1 MKIRD
6 ITKSF
11 FLFSLVLFIL
21 GCGAPKPAVT
31 PMQLAEEPTPKDVFA
46 AGDVV
51 EIKFTYTP
59 QYNENQTISSEGTIS
74 LPLIGEVKALG
85 KNRTELRQE
94 LVKLYAPILEKPE
107 IQVLPR
113 KQIKRRIFVGGQV
126 QKPGFVEMPGQM
138 TVFEAI
144 IEAGWVDLRTASP
157 NVLIIRQRDGESYGA
172 VVRMAEALEGKRV
185 PAFYLQP
192 QDIVYVPVSGITK
205 VNMWIDQYINRMVP
219 QTGATAFYPMGP
231 GALGRLGIDTSQ
243 SRTVAPIR

>member
-1 MKIRD
+1 MRVKN
-6 ITKSF
+6 SLHLF
-11 FLFSLVLFIL
+11 FFFSLVLVLL
-21 GCGAPKPAVT
+21 GCGPKAAVT
-31 PMQLAEEPTPKDVFA
+31 PMQLADEPLPKDSFA

-51 EIKFTYTP
+51 EIKFTFTP
-59 QYNENQTISSEGTIS
+59 QYNENQTVSPEGTIS

-85 KNRTELRQE
+85 KNRTELRQD
-94 LVKLYAPILEKPE
+94 LVKLYTPILEKPE

-205 VNMWIDQYINRMVP
+205 ANLWIDQYINKMVP
-219 QTGATAFYPMGP
+219 QTGATAFYPIGP
-231 GALGRLGIDTSQ
+231 GGLGRLGIDTSQ
-243 SRTVAPIR
+243 SRVTTPIR